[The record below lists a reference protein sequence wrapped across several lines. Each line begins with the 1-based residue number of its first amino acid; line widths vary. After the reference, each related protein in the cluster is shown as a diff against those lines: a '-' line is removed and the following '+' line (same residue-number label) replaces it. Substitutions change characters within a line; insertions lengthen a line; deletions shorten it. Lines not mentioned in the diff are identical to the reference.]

1 MNLNIKSRIAIFVS
15 MVILLVNPTSIFAQN
30 ENNKERR
37 ILVSEYRDKMMAGWI
52 GTNGWSRLGSSD

>member
-52 GTNGWSRLGSSD
+52 DKWLE